1 MTKNL
6 VIEQL
11 NKEADEKAIFCQLN
25 SYLFDGDL
33 MANEFGKIWRAN
45 ISLEQLY

>member
-11 NKEADEKAIFCQLN
+11 NKEAEEKAIFCQL
-25 SYLFDGDL
+25 SDYLFDGDL
-33 MANEFGKIWRAN
+33 MLINPIWRAN